1 MTLLLVSI
9 FMSVVIFVGILLTIV
24 TFFWCI
30 YLIDAIKRKSACYK
44 SNLRCQQG
52 QVDSRNPSLAYIAKT
67 ELVKYQFLFCINIVE
82 WLGYTFA
89 TIFACI
95 NGVKYYH
102 QHKYT
107 NHTNTTDVVLPLLHL
122 PLFGNVCLELSLTL
136 VGCLCMYLAERQAQK
151 SWIKSNSIPYW
162 ICFFLLYSIVTQVL
176 VTVRYTT
183 IIGIWL
189 DNLLMML
196 LLVFAW
202 KQYRKLNMV
211 IQWSIVDL
219 QVRGSKHS
227 LAKQIRS
234 KRNFN
239 RLFIFIWIGVI
250 CILISEIL
258 GGLLVTIN
266 MIAHKEYGDILS
278 ISHNSDFSDHSYI
291 FQALLLLTVS
301 FSAIGC
307 FVIFF
312 PYIVYGF
319 VTMFVMLWLLF
330 NGKTGYQTHFRNQL
344 TVPLV

>member
-1 MTLLLVSI
+1 MLLVSI
-9 FMSVVIFVGILLTIV
+9 LMSVVIFVCVLLTIV

-52 QVDSRNPSLAYIAKT
+52 QVNLRNPSLAYIAKT

-107 NHTNTTDVVLPLLHL
+107 NHTNTTGVVLPHL
-122 PLFGNVCLELSLTL
+122 PLLDNVCLELSITL

-162 ICFFLLYSIVTQVL
+162 ICFFLLCSIVTQVL
-176 VTVRYTT
+176 VTVQYTS

-189 DNLLMML
+189 DKLLIML

-239 RLFIFIWIGVI
+239 RAFTFFWIGVI

-258 GGLLVTIN
+258 FALLVTIN
-266 MIAHKEYGDILS
+266 MIAHKEHILS
-278 ISHNSDFSDHSYI
+278 ISHNLDLSDYGYI
-291 FQALLLLTVS
+291 FWALPLL
-301 FSAIGC
+301 SAIGC

-319 VTMFVMLWLLF
+319 VTMFVMLWRLF
-330 NGKTGYQTHFRNQL
+330 NGKTGYRTHFRNQL

>member
-1 MTLLLVSI
+1 ML
-9 FMSVVIFVGILLTIV
+9 VVISVDILLTIV

-52 QVDSRNPSLAYIAKT
+52 QVNLRNPSLAYIAKT
-67 ELVKYQFLFCINIVE
+67 DLVKYQFLFCINIVE
-82 WLGYTFA
+82 WLGYTLA
-89 TIFACI
+89 TIFAFI
-95 NGVKYYH
+95 NSVKYYLH
-102 QHKYT
+102 QKYT
-107 NHTNTTDVVLPLLHL
+107 NHTNTTDVALPLLHL

-151 SWIKSNSIPYW
+151 SWIKSNSITFW

-176 VTVRYTT
+176 VTVRYTS

-189 DNLLMML
+189 DKLLIML

-202 KQYRKLNMV
+202 KQYRKFNMV

-219 QVRGSKHS
+219 QVRGSKCS

-239 RLFIFIWIGVI
+239 RGFTFIWIGVI

-258 GGLLVTIN
+258 RGLLVTIN
-266 MIAHKEYGDILS
+266 MIAHKEHGDNLS
-278 ISHNSDFSDHSYI
+278 IFHNSDFGDHSYT
-291 FQALLLLTVS
+291 FQALLL
-301 FSAIGC
+301 FSTMGC

-344 TVPLV
+344 TVHLL